1 MSGKQKMSAMLKVLK
16 AENAVLDSI
25 LVRQAAIHDT
35 VAAKDWIDLEDS
47 MKKMDRLSSRFL
59 ELEDKRMN
67 LEMETAVKMR
77 GLDKQD
83 EKIED
88 AQLENESSNIVISS
102 SKEVSDNLEYTASE
116 NKDAEVKDIKVEE
129 TIKNPYDAV
138 FFIKRND
145 LVSSDEKEK
154 LVENVSEEF
163 SSKNVNEE
171 SKEDSLEEPL
181 VLTYEERA
189 FLYGEKKVSDVF
201 SQVRTK
207 LARSKIENNA
217 LRIYVAAANGFLQ
230 GVLDKIVPQRRN
242 TVYNRYGKMAKPNVQ
257 SLVIDKVF

>member
-35 VAAKDWIDLEDS
+35 VAAKDWIDLENS
-47 MKKMDRLSSRFL
+47 MKKMDRLSSRFM

-77 GLDKQD
+77 GLDKQS
-83 EKIED
+83 EN
-88 AQLENESSNIVISS
+88 LENE
-102 SKEVSDNLEYTASE
+102 NLETENSSPDMNAANGIVASVEVVE
-116 NKDAEVKDIKVEE
+116 NKAKSDSVKAESEV
-129 TIKNPYDAV
+129 NPYAV
-138 FFIKRND
+138 IFFAKASND
-145 LVSSDEKEK
+145 IIDDDNTKKEAEKT
-154 LVENVSEEF
+154 L
-163 SSKNVNEE
+163 
-171 SKEDSLEEPL
+171 SKEDVVSDKESSEENSDKEPL

-217 LRIYVAAANGFLQ
+217 LRVYVAAANGFLQ

-242 TVYNRYGKMAKPNVQ
+242 TVYNKYGKMAKPNVQ